1 MTVRAGVPE
10 HIIESRIIPIARRL
24 SVADAMVLGEVLVA
38 KGIPVVEV
46 TMDGEDAEASIRQLA
61 DMGLSVGAGTVFTL
75 PEANAALK
83 AGASFLVSPHTDP
96 DLILYAQNREVPI
109 FPGAVTPTEVRTAW
123 TLGASAIKLF
133 PASMGGPSLLA
144 TLRGPFSDVPFIPT
158 GGIDAGNA
166 GDYLAAGAVAVGVG
180 SWLTAVGDAEAIA
193 DRAEQL
199 RRITLR

>member
-46 TMDGEDAEASIRQLA
+46 TMDGEDAEASIRELT

-133 PASMGGPSLLA
+133 PASMGGPGLLA